1 MPEAGLISELLDGMG
16 LRSASFIVTVYG
28 DVVVPRGGVLWTG
41 TLIETC
47 AGVGINESLVRTAVS
62 RLVAAHRLRGERV
75 GRRSYYHLDASA
87 HQEFEQAA
95 VLLFGPEVETRGWQI
110 LHAPGLSEDA
120 ARLQRMG
127 HMGGSVFIRPDRGQ
141 QVPEGALAFH
151 ASNPEGIERIAQFWD
166 LSALQERYIDM
177 IERFGPLD
185 AALKDGSLSDEAA
198 LIARLLLVH
207 VYRNVMLRDPRL
219 PPNALPSGWKG
230 QEARALFRRLYRRL
244 SPSAER
250 HIAARFEGVD
260 GYLPAQTA
268 ASEARLDGLS

>member
-1 MPEAGLISELLDGMG
+1 MPETGLISELLDGIG

-41 TLIETC
+41 TLIEVC

-62 RLVAAHRLRGERV
+62 WLVAAQRLRGERV

-95 VLLFGPEVETRGWQI
+95 VLLFGPEAETRGWQI
-110 LHAPGLSEDA
+110 LHVPDLTEDA

-127 HMGGSVFIRPDRGQ
+127 HMGGQVFIRPDRGQ
-141 QVPEGALAFH
+141 RAPEGALTFH
-151 ASNPEGIERIAQFWD
+151 ADDPGGIERIAQFWD

-177 IERFGPLD
+177 IARFGPLD
-185 AALKDGSLSDEAA
+185 AALKGGSLSDEAA
-198 LIARLLLVH
+198 LVARLLLVH

-219 PPNALPSGWKG
+219 PQNALPPDWKG

-260 GYLPAQTA
+260 GNLPARTT
-268 ASEARLDGLS
+268 ASEARIGALS

>member
-1 MPEAGLISELLDGMG
+1 MPETGLIAEVLDGIG

-41 TLIETC
+41 TLIDIC
-47 AGVGINESLVRTAVS
+47 AGVGISESLVRTAVS

-95 VLLFGPEVETRGWQI
+95 VLLFGPEIETRGWQI
-110 LHAPGLSEDA
+110 LHAPDLSEDA

-127 HMGGSVFIRPDRGQ
+127 HMGGQVFIRPDRGQ
-141 QVPEGALAFH
+141 PVPEGALAFR
-151 ASNPEGIERIAQFWD
+151 ALDPEGIERVAHFWD
-166 LSALQERYIDM
+166 LSALQERYLDM
-177 IERFGPLD
+177 IARFAPLD
-185 AALKDGSLSDEAA
+185 LALKDGTLSDEAA
-198 LIARLLLVH
+198 LTARLLLVH

-219 PPNALPSGWKG
+219 PRNVLPSDWKG
-230 QEARALFRRLYRRL
+230 QEARALFRRLYRHL
-244 SPSAER
+244 SPAAER

-268 ASEARLDGLS
+268 ASEARISGL